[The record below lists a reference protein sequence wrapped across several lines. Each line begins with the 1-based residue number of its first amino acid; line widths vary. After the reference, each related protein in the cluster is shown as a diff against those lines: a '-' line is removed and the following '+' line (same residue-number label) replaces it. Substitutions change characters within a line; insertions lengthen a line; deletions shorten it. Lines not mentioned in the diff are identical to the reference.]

1 MDAAERF
8 RLQLTPGRNNYKKDE
23 PQHYE
28 NKIDVGENIHL
39 HFLLVII
46 IV

>member
-1 MDAAERF
+1 MDAAERVE
-8 RLQLTPGRNNYKKDE
+8 LNLTPGRDNHKKDE

-28 NKIDVGENIHL
+28 NKIDVGENIHA

>member
-1 MDAAERF
+1 MDAAEWF
-8 RLQLTPGRNNYKKDE
+8 RLQLTPRRDNYKKDE

-28 NKIDVGENIHL
+28 NKIDVGKNIHV

>member
-1 MDAAERF
+1 MDAAERV
-8 RLQLTPGRNNYKKDE
+8 RLQLTPGRDNYKKDE

-28 NKIDVGENIHL
+28 NKIDVGKNIHL